1 MYQSLLLAAAAFQVA
16 PSVPAPA
23 QISLDAEVAAP
34 APVPGEVP
42 AGMIIIPAL
51 TPVDLRVEESL
62 ISNTAKIG
70 QEFDIVLASPVFLPG
85 GLAIPAGTPG
95 RGWVIHASKSAIGG
109 KAGEL
114 LLGARYLKIGDFQI
128 PLRSMKIGS
137 PQGKDNTGLSMGL
150 SMTIGIAGVFVSGG
164 KAKVDSGMHAYAKTA
179 VDAPVPIALLQSATP
194 TGPALVA
201 TLAPNSEAAP
211 APASALPSA
220 VPGTAKNQDTAVEA
234 AAIPKGTDK

>member
-1 MYQSLLLAAAAFQVA
+1 MYQSLLLAAAAFQAA
-16 PSVPAPA
+16 PTGPSPAPVEP
-23 QISLDAEVAAP
+23 AEVAAP

-42 AGMIIIPAL
+42 TGMVIIPAL

-70 QEFDIVLASPVFLPG
+70 QEFDIVLASPVFLPNG
-85 GLAIPAGTPG
+85 MAIPAGTPG

-109 KAGEL
+109 KPGEL
-114 LLGARYLKIGDFQI
+114 LLGARYLKLGDFQI

-179 VDAPVPIALLQSATP
+179 VDAPVPMALLQSAAP
-194 TGPALVA
+194 TGPAIVA
-201 TLAPNSEAAP
+201 TLSPNEGTAANTPIPTAAPEAAQSQDPVP
-211 APASALPSA
+211 APA
-220 VPGTAKNQDTAVEA
+220 TT
-234 AAIPKGTDK
+234 PKGTDK